1 MMIAL
6 PVLTEQAGS
15 GASVRALFP
24 VGKRLV
30 PKAVERNRIRRLM
43 REAYRLEKSALDE
56 PGHRD
61 APADEAR
68 DRVVFLAILYRGG
81 VATLPSLADL
91 REEMRRMLQGVAR
104 TVAKMAP
111 DVDV

>member
-1 MMIAL
+1 MIAL

-56 PGHRD
+56 PGHCD